1 MPSGCLTG
9 VMESRLNIEI
19 DNIKIGKRV
28 RKDAGD
34 LTNLKASLQK
44 YGLINPVVI
53 TPVYEL
59 ISGFRRIMAARELG
73 WKYID
78 ARIMEPDSE
87 LDFLEMEMHENII
100 RKDFTVDELREGL
113 ARKKML
119 LNPNIFM
126 RVWNFIKKLI
136 GLR

>member
-1 MPSGCLTG
+1 
-9 VMESRLNIEI
+9 MENRLNIEI

-28 RKDAGD
+28 RKDVGD

-59 ISGFRRIMAARELG
+59 ISGFRRIRAARELG

-78 ARIMEPDSE
+78 ARIMEPDSQ

-113 ARKKML
+113 AKKKKL

>member
-1 MPSGCLTG
+1 M
-9 VMESRLNIEI
+9 NIEI
-19 DNIKIGKRV
+19 DKVKIGKRV
-28 RKDAGD
+28 RKDIGD

-53 TPVYEL
+53 TPMNEL
-59 ISGFRRIMAARELG
+59 ISGFRRISAARELG
-73 WKYID
+73 WKYIEVRVMD
-78 ARIMEPDSE
+78 PGGG
-87 LDFLEMEMHENII
+87 LDFLELEMHENIV

-113 ARKKML
+113 AKKKKL

-126 RVWNFIKKLI
+126 RIWGLIKRLI